1 MAAVHAVEALP
12 VQASHVPSTTP
23 VAAFIILA
31 HGVQTRFVVG
41 VQGVDS
47 YSFKEHSEA
56 H

>member
-1 MAAVHAVEALP
+1 MAAVHAVETLP
-12 VQASHVPSTTP
+12 VHAVHDPSTTP

-47 YSFKEHSEA
+47 YSVEEQAGA